1 MPFFDLQRCRGI
13 KNVYMEMCLPQM
25 TVHAGVFPPYCQG
38 RKLSDHFHMWAATH
52 WQAVATGTEVMHGTN
67 TSHEI

>member
-1 MPFFDLQRCRGI
+1 
-13 KNVYMEMCLPQM
+13 METCLPQM

-52 WQAVATGTEVMHGTN
+52 WQAVATGTGVMHGTN